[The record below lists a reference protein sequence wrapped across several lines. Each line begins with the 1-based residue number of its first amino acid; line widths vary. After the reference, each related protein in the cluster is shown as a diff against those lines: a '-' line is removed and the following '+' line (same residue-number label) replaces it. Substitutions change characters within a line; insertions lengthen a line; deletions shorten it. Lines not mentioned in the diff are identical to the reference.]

1 MPVRMAVPKEIFSG
15 ERRVALDPS
24 VAERFTKLGAEIL
37 VQKGAGKGAHFKD
50 EAYDGKARLIDDAAT
65 LYAEADIIF
74 KVQPPTLEELDLI
87 REGAVIVSF
96 LQPHRYPDMV
106 RKLCDKKITSFAME
120 LVPRIS
126 RSQSMDALSSQAS
139 IAGYKVALMA
149 AELASFFFP
158 MLTTA
163 AGTIR
168 PAKVVVVGAGVAGLQ
183 AIATCKR
190 LGAQVEAYDI
200 RAAAKEQVESLGA
213 RLIDTGISAEG
224 VGGYARELTD
234 EEKRKQSE
242 VLAKHVA
249 AASAVITTAS
259 LPGRDAPKIIT
270 RAMVEAMKPGA
281 VIVDLAAESGGNCE
295 VTEPGKTIEYNDV
308 IVHGPVNIPSLIP
321 VHATEMY
328 AKNLYNFLSPMIKD
342 GQLQLDWNDQ
352 VIKESVLTHQG
363 EVKHEPTGRRL
374 RGAS

>member
-352 VIKESVLTHQG
+352 VIQESALTHQG

>member
-126 RSQSMDALSSQAS
+126 RAQSMDALSSQAS

-259 LPGRDAPKIIT
+259 LPGREAPKIIT

-342 GQLQLDWNDQ
+342 GQLQLDWNDE

>member
-1 MPVRMAVPKEIFSG
+1 MAVPKEIFSG

-74 KVQPPTLEELDLI
+74 KVHPPTLEELDLI

-139 IAGYKVALMA
+139 IAGYKVALMS